1 MGCRLMEITTRVIYV
16 FKLFL
21 YPKQK
26 NNPNFEKTHINFKE
40 YKRSDNQKLEKIRKH
55 FGTLMSKHT
64 SNRIWSNTT
73 LLHFGNPR
81 VYGVHS
87 FCVSNLLLL
96 TDLLI
101 CEESLSWNV
110 HLRKRPRKSWHM
122 DFPPLNPGK
131 CTDFEIILNDFKSST
146 NWAIQN

>member
-1 MGCRLMEITTRVIYV
+1 MKTMMGCRLMEITTRVIYV

-64 SNRIWSNTT
+64 SNRLWSNTSV
-73 LLHFGNPR
+73 LHIGN
-81 VYGVHS
+81 H
-87 FCVSNLLLL
+87 
-96 TDLLI
+96 LLI
-101 CEESLSWNV
+101 CEKSLSWDV
-110 HLRKRPRKSWHM
+110 YPRKRPRKNWHM

-131 CTDFEIILNDFKSST
+131 CTDFEIIFNDFKSST
-146 NWAIQN
+146 NWAIQH